1 MRSDK
6 TQMLS
11 GMTTRQKLTAGAL
24 VLIVIV
30 VIWQIMGLFGGG
42 SSSPAPMPT
51 PGDNK
56 SMATM
61 PPQPATPQPA
71 GLVKLQAPTS
81 QREAEL
87 IKLQQET
94 QAKYLAAV
102 NELQMLKVT
111 RDIAEA
117 NQAITAAQLATVTAQ
132 KNIVSLL
139 APQQPVMPADYA
151 RGLVNP
157 VSQGNVV
164 TSAPSTPGQTTT
176 TTVQTTSQQEVNY
189 SVISVSQLQYR
200 WSAVLGYQG
209 SLYNVSVGDV
219 LPADGSVVKSIDK
232 TGVVL
237 ERDGMRKKVSLV
249 PVI

>member
-6 TQMLS
+6 QMLS
-11 GMTTRQKLTAGAL
+11 GMTMRQKLTAGAL
-24 VLIVIV
+24 VLILIVI
-30 VIWQIMGLFGGG
+30 IWQVVGLFGGG
-42 SSSPAPMPT
+42 SSVPSTPAPV
-51 PGDNK
+51 DNR
-56 SMATM
+56 SMAAASPQAM
-61 PPQPATPQPA
+61 APQPAQ
-71 GLVKLQAPTS
+71 LVKLQAPTS
-81 QREAEL
+81 EREAEL
-87 IKLQQET
+87 VKLQQET
-94 QAKYLAAV
+94 QAKYLAAL

-132 KNIVSLL
+132 KNIVNLL
-139 APQQPVMPADYA
+139 APQQPVMPSDYA
-151 RGLVNP
+151 KGLVNP
-157 VSQGNVV
+157 VSSGNVV
-164 TSAPSTPGQTTT
+164 TSASSTSGQTTAPV
-176 TTVQTTSQQEVNY
+176 VQTTSQQEVNY

-237 ERDGMRKKVSLV
+237 ERDGTRKKVSLV